1 MKKFLL
7 IAVLCISTISAYA
20 SGLRSFD
27 MRANLRS
34 DLGLGIGLTFDLP
47 KGFEAAPSLN
57 YYFNG
62 DNTLTIDGDF
72 RYRFDLPRNF
82 SIYPLAG
89 ILFFHTN
96 HHDHGCNK
104 VGLNIGG
111 GFGYDINSN
120 WNIGLEVKY
129 QYVNDWDD
137 VYLSLGVSYLF

>member
-20 SGLRSFD
+20 SGLRSVD

-34 DLGLGIGLTFDLP
+34 DLGLGIGLT
-47 KGFEAAPSLN
+47 
-57 YYFNG
+57 
-62 DNTLTIDGDF
+62 
-72 RYRFDLPRNF
+72 FDLPRNF